1 MAGVESPM
9 KSAENIERLTDLLK
23 RCYLAGTRTG
33 WEDSETN
40 NEVMNDVLN
49 ELSNLGITLERIH
62 D

>member
-1 MAGVESPM
+1 M